1 MAMRIEQ
8 IETNKT
14 YIDYTTLNL
23 TKKVLAKDLKELGKE
38 QFLGT
43 YYTKLGFYT
52 KTWSS
57 TALRYLIALLE
68 YLNPAFSYNGK
79 ISIGK
84 PIVADENA
92 FQEIMNGNIQLL
104 DQLESKTPSAFKKYG
119 ILIGAKEHMAL

>member
-1 MAMRIEQ
+1 MRIEQ
-8 IETNKT
+8 IETNKA

-23 TKKVLAKDLKELGKE
+23 IREVLGKDLKELGKE
-38 QFLGT
+38 HFLGA

-57 TALRYLIALLE
+57 VALRYLIALLE
-68 YLNPAFSYNGK
+68 YLNPSFSYNREL
-79 ISIGK
+79 SIGK

-104 DQLESKTPSAFKKYG
+104 DQLESKRHPPLKSMEY
-119 ILIGAKEHMAL
+119 

>member
-1 MAMRIEQ
+1 MRIEQ
-8 IETNKT
+8 IETNKA

-23 TKKVLAKDLKELGKE
+23 IRKVLGKDLKELGKE
-38 QFLGT
+38 HLLGA

-57 TALRYLIALLE
+57 VALRYLIAVLE
-68 YLNPAFSYNGK
+68 YLNPSFSYNRELP
-79 ISIGK
+79 IGK

-119 ILIGAKEHMAL
+119 ILTGAQEHMVP

>member
-1 MAMRIEQ
+1 MTIEQ

-14 YIDYTTLNL
+14 YIDYITLNL
-23 TKKVLAKDLKELGKE
+23 TSEILMNDIRELGIE
-38 QFLGT
+38 CFLGS
-43 YYTKLGFYT
+43 YYTKLGLYT

-57 TALRYLIALLE
+57 VALRYLIALLE
-68 YLNPAFSYNGK
+68 YLNPSFSYNREL
-79 ISIGK
+79 SIGK

-119 ILIGAKEHMAL
+119 ILTGAQEHMVP